1 MKQGIFLNKKQQ
13 GSVAATSPRGGPGDS
28 GSVPILAG
36 SGFPPLA
43 GHLLVKDGEAA
54 MYLSLTITGSKVNG
68 GGVTF

>member
-36 SGFPPLA
+36 SGFPPPA
-43 GHLLVKDGEAA
+43 GHLLVEYGEVA
-54 MYLSLTITGSKVNG
+54 MYLGLTITGSKVND